1 MYSAHYLK
9 QKLQLQ
15 QHPEGGWFKEVYR
28 SEGSFPTSILANDY
42 SGERDFCTSIYY
54 LLNGDEF
61 SLFHKIK
68 SDEVWHYYTGNSE
81 IEIVLLKD
89 GTLDKKII
97 GNGTEFQVVIP
108 KNTWFA
114 AHLKYTSGYALVG
127 CTVSPGFHFDDF
139 ELGNRESLLEQFPF
153 AKKEILLYTNS

>member
-28 SEGSFPTSILANDY
+28 SEGSFPTSILSSDY
-42 SGERDFCTSIYY
+42 SGERDYCTSIYY

-89 GTLDKKII
+89 GTLEKKLI
-97 GNGTEFQVVIP
+97 GDGTEFQVVIR
-108 KNTWFA
+108 KT
-114 AHLKYTSGYALVG
+114 
-127 CTVSPGFHFDDF
+127 PG
-139 ELGNRESLLEQFPF
+139 LQL
-153 AKKEILLYTNS
+153 I